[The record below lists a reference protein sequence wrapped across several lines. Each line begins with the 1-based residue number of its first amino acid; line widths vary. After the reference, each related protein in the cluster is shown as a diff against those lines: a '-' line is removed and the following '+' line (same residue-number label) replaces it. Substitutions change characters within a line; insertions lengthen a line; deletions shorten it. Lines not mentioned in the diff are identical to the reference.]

1 MLTISTH
8 VNKCVMKKLHHVTMM
23 VLVFLHLG
31 IKLILAK
38 LLCSSTLMRKK
49 KHCPITMREKC
60 SNINYK
66 IVNRK
71 MISYKTFVLAHCHLT
86 EFLYSIEI
94 KKSTA
99 REIIFKW
106 CRPWVSNTRSAG
118 CLWPA
123 MLFGNFRITNVYLI
137 YCSLFTGVLKCSVS
151 E

>member
-1 MLTISTH
+1 
-8 VNKCVMKKLHHVTMM
+8 MKKLHHVTMM

-31 IKLILAK
+31 IKLILGK

-94 KKSTA
+94 KKKHGQRNYFQMVQTVGLKHTVRGLLVASDA
-99 REIIFKW
+99 FWEFSNNER
-106 CRPWVSNTRSAG
+106 VS
-118 CLWPA
+118 
-123 MLFGNFRITNVYLI
+123 YL
-137 YCSLFTGVLKCSVS
+137 L
-151 E
+151 

>member
-1 MLTISTH
+1 
-8 VNKCVMKKLHHVTMM
+8 
-23 VLVFLHLG
+23 
-31 IKLILAK
+31 
-38 LLCSSTLMRKK
+38 
-49 KHCPITMREKC
+49 
-60 SNINYK
+60 
-66 IVNRK
+66 

-123 MLFGNFRITNVYLI
+123 IHRRFK
-137 YCSLFTGVLKCSVS
+137 VLGQWVIKFLLN
-151 E
+151 EH